1 MEIPGVGVRR
11 HDKGGRDDA
20 HASEGVGDI
29 GPVVL
34 PRAAVD
40 VIEVVG
46 GGVLIGRNSFGHVGE
61 ADVHHTRTRWRRK
74 LRVWLAFV
82 VRHRHR
88 EPLRRLLIPLHP
100 LRFG

>member
-1 MEIPGVGVRR
+1 MGMPGVGVRR
-11 HDKGGRDDA
+11 HDKGGRGDA

-34 PRAAVD
+34 PCAAVV
-40 VIEVVG
+40 VIKVIG
-46 GGVLIGRNSFGHVGE
+46 GGVLIGCDSFGHVGE

-82 VRHRHR
+82 VVVRHR